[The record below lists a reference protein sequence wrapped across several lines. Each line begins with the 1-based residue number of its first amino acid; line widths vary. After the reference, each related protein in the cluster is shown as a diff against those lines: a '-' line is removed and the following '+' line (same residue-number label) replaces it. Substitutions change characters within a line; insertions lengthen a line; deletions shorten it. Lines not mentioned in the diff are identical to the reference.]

1 MAGSSFH
8 GQNYPRFNSNI
19 DYIAAYGN
27 YYYQYMKMTNQCFSS
42 VLPNGQGPHRL

>member
-19 DYIAAYGN
+19 DYIDAYGN
-27 YYYQYMKMTNQCFSS
+27 YYCQYMKITNQYFSS
-42 VLPNGQGPHRL
+42 VLLNGQGSPHL